1 MQRKKRWGGKGN
13 KEEREEEQ
21 RKEGEKGKKK
31 GEKEEGIEFIYC
43 SFQVLNLLKVNK
55 HVP

>member
-43 SFQVLNLLKVNK
+43 RFQVLNLLKVNK